1 MNTHN
6 YENGR
11 QTDINA
17 KNIELAQS
25 IIHMIV
31 SYKLVE
37 YAEVERE
44 REFVFNEIIDDRSD
58 IYGFRHGERRDEE
71 SSDSTLSS
79 TAERLF
85 SYSLYKESSLL
96 GQEYHENVSL
106 QKKMIRRIIRSS
118 R

>member
-44 REFVFNEIIDDRSD
+44 REFVFNEIIDDPTFTVFDMESEGMKNQATQH
-58 IYGFRHGERRDEE
+58 YLQLQRDYFH
-71 SSDSTLSS
+71 TLY
-79 TAERLF
+79 T
-85 SYSLYKESSLL
+85 
-96 GQEYHENVSL
+96 
-106 QKKMIRRIIRSS
+106 KKAHFWGKNIMKMLVFKRK
-118 R
+118 